1 MTRYL
6 KIYAALWQNSV
17 VREMGFKTNFL
28 LWIVV
33 EFLAL
38 VAPRK
43 YVNINGPVMTA
54 VFMISMLLGILAW
67 IGLGYYL
74 VFEV

>member
-1 MTRYL
+1 M
-6 KIYAALWQNSV
+6 
-17 VREMGFKTNFL
+17 
-28 LWIVV
+28 

-43 YVNINGPVMTA
+43 YLNINGPVMTA
-54 VFMISMLLGILAW
+54 VFMISMLLGVLAW
-67 IGLGYYL
+67 IVLGYYL